1 MTVSVRAAGKLLIGV
16 MKMADIIF
24 GFVMMVLGEIVVLFL
39 LLMIAATL
47 KVIKQD
53 REELSKLKVTVEVTE
68 KEALEKFLRGYE
80 VEGRTLEEWFEI
92 IKKMEAENET
102 E

>member
-1 MTVSVRAAGKLLIGV
+1 
-16 MKMADIIF
+16 MADIFF
-24 GFVMMVLGEIVVLFL
+24 GFVMMVLGEIAVLFL

-53 REELSKLKVTVEVTE
+53 KEELSRLKVTAEVAE

-80 VEGRTLEEWFEI
+80 IEGRTLEEWFAL
-92 IKKMEAENET
+92 IKKQEAENDE
-102 E
+102 

>member
-1 MTVSVRAAGKLLIGV
+1 
-16 MKMADIIF
+16 MADIFF
-24 GFVMMVLGEIVVLFL
+24 GFVVLVLSEIVVPFL

-53 REELSKLKVTVEVTE
+53 KEELSRLKVTAEVAE

-80 VEGRTLEEWFEI
+80 IEGRTLEEWFAL
-92 IKKMEAENET
+92 IKKQEAENES